1 VTSLP
6 DLAWGAFA
14 ALQLAGSL
22 AVTLHVLLRRPAPAS
37 AAAWIGLAWLAP
49 GLGPLLYLVL
59 GVNRIE
65 RRARRLRRPAGP
77 AVLGEGVSAPPEL
90 AGLARAGLRLSGLP
104 LLPGNAVVPLVN
116 GEAAYPAML
125 AAIEGARVSVALS
138 SYIFRHDRSGAG
150 FVAALAA
157 ARARGVAVRVLID
170 GIGGGYLTAPA
181 WRALRRAGV
190 PAARFL
196 HTHLPWRMPV
206 LNLRSHRK
214 LLIVDGAIGFAGG
227 LNIGDEYLETQHAGT
242 GTAIGAGTGAGH
254 RRRAIRDTHFRFAGP
269 VVAEM
274 MHAFVQDWA
283 FTTGEVL
290 RGAAWFPPLVAD
302 GRVQARAIS
311 AGPDHEAGRLHR
323 LRMAAASAAAVRIR
337 IVTPY
342 FLPDDPL
349 AATLALAALRGVL
362 VEILVAEHT
371 DHVLLDWA
379 MRDGLLA
386 LHMAGCRIRLAE
398 PPFNHAKLMTVDGAW
413 ALVGSANWDMR
424 SLRLNFEL
432 DVEMHDRAATA
443 AIDGLIDATPSRP
456 ANARDLL
463 VRGVA
468 ARLRNAAARLFLP
481 YL

>member
-1 VTSLP
+1 MGNLS
-6 DLAWGAFA
+6 DFAWGAFA

-22 AVTLHVLLRRPAPAS
+22 AVTVHVLLRRLAPAS
-37 AAAWIGLAWLAP
+37 GAAWIGLAWLAP
-49 GLGPLLYLVL
+49 VAGPVVYLVL

-65 RRARRLRRPAGP
+65 RRARRLRRQAAAPV
-77 AVLGEGVSAPPEL
+77 AVDDPRIEPPLL
-90 AGLARAGLRLSGLP
+90 AALARAGGRLSGLP
-104 LLPGNAVVPLVN
+104 LLPGNAVVPLAN
-116 GEAAYPAML
+116 GEGAYPAML
-125 AAIEGARVSVALS
+125 AAIGGARASVALS
-138 SYIFRHDRSGAG
+138 SYIFRNDGSGG
-150 FVAALAA
+150 RFVAALAA
-157 ARARGVAVRVLID
+157 AQARGVAVRVLID
-170 GIGGGYLTAPA
+170 GIGGGYLTSSA

-214 LLIVDGAIGFAGG
+214 LLIVDGAIGFTGG
-227 LNIGDEYLETQHAGT
+227 LNIGDEYLETQPARR
-242 GTAIGAGTGAGH
+242 
-254 RRRAIRDTHFRFAGP
+254 RRRAIRDTHFRLAGP

-274 MHAFVQDWA
+274 AGVFAQDWE
-283 FTTGEVL
+283 FTTGEAL
-290 RGAAWFPPLVAD
+290 RGAAWFPELVPEA
-302 GRVQARAIS
+302 GVLARAVS

-323 LRMAAASAAAVRIR
+323 LRMAAASAAEARIR

-349 AATLALAALRGVL
+349 AATLSLAALRGVV
-362 VEILVAEHT
+362 VEIIVAERT
-371 DHVLLDWA
+371 DHRLLDWA

-432 DVEMHDRAATA
+432 DVELHDRGAAA
-443 AIDGLIDATPSRP
+443 AIDALIDATPVRP
-456 ANARDLL
+456 AGPRDLL
-463 VRGVA
+463 PRGLGT
-468 ARLRNAAARLFLP
+468 RLRNAAARLFLP